1 MKQTRKIVS
10 LLLGASLAAGGLPV
24 RAVVQNASANSAG
37 VLFEDFE
44 SYDVGVLH
52 DTAGTYTE
60 GNMKFTLLAGDK
72 AEIAQEENGNKYLK
86 LTRGNNTGNTTNFT
100 YNFPENYSGAKY
112 RVSYDLYAESASK
125 HFSNLGSLT
134 DSTKTGDQRIRTNI
148 TYGSTIYCVNTTNWN
163 YHLPNIGVL
172 SSYQA
177 WTTHAQTVDTSGNG
191 DAYTYDAYVNGQNL
205 SGTFSNKVSANAVS
219 SITWSM
225 TKHSA
230 GIGWNGPDG
239 NTEETQD
246 TPGVYRFDN
255 IMVEKLTATDGT
267 QKKIVEDFEG
277 YPEKLLTNAKG
288 NIAGIAALSVQDG
301 DYMGIE
307 KDPATGSKAIKI
319 VKGSKTSSSSL
330 LALNFGEYENKI
342 TKLKYDVRFEN
353 HSRLLRNFPG
363 TNAANWAF
371 FQNGIYWKQVG
382 SNLWA
387 GSIGNSD
394 SYYSVEMTLYPGEK
408 VISKITNPDGTVQWG
423 EFETTSVKSGSA
435 GFYLEYADSNNLS
448 AYVSHMGK
456 SEGDGIY
463 WIDNME
469 FEIVSLDLVSSNIK
483 DGDTNVT
490 YNKNF
495 SFTFNN
501 EIDEESAKSAVTV
514 MKGAEILTQGEDYN
528 VSLAD
533 GAKTI
538 VITPTTHWGYNSNIN
553 IIIGEVAAIS
563 NISPFE
569 GIGYSITTGE
579 FTSELLN
586 DDFSGLEIGK
596 KWENTGDSSQTVQV
610 GENIKVKL
618 SPGDSIE
625 YTYDA
630 AADRNGLKLIKRKG
644 AGSLDF
650 KYIFPESFV
659 GGKYMVE
666 VDEKIQNW
674 SCAHP
679 RWARMLTSDETEVGE
694 FGYIIAGSLWSS
706 WSGTFGTDRYG
717 TDWSKTAHSRH
728 IAGYT
733 TGEVHTI
740 INEFTAGAGNRVGMK
755 FDNGTIAW
763 GKEPAMAEETLTGV
777 LMRMQ
782 SGGTNWVG
790 GYYEGG
796 KVDED
801 TVNNPNNDGIAWIYG
816 VRVSQEFLSV
826 SVTSFEK
833 TMQSHDPSQ
842 KFTVTFDHELDSSTV
857 NPDTVKLYKNGDL
870 ITSYEYGVA
879 ISDDGKTI
887 TVDPVEGLQ
896 YGTTYKI
903 VISQDVRA
911 KETQVAAMPETKEYT
926 IKTADYEDN
935 VNPDIVWSAISDGA
949 KNIDPELSSIVL
961 RSDAAIKASTINK
974 DNIKVYENGAAIDGY
989 SVVAN
994 GLFGINVNFDSLNK
1008 GSQYKIVVSGL
1019 LSDGDNALA
1028 MTKTFELNFTVRKD
1042 IYTDNEVSSI
1052 TADGTKSEITA
1063 ELFNKTEADVNYQVI
1078 GVLKDSEDKILSVNF
1093 GSKGILSANDVC
1105 DISVSANTDARA
1117 DVFELYIW
1125 DSIDGL
1131 KPLCDKKEFAAVNER
1146 TYGYDNYI
1154 NLEKPLN
1161 ISYIGGSITQQGQ
1174 YTTPLNSKLSAFLRA
1189 NNADRAIS
1197 YNLQGIGGTG
1207 SDLGVYRLEKD
1218 VIAKNPD
1225 LVFIEFAVND
1235 SSSENAAATMEG
1247 MIRKLM
1253 RLPHQPMIV
1262 LLDLTTKGHESLASI
1277 EKWEPLMKEYK
1288 IGYVNVAEY
1297 LIANEASA
1305 ENPTGFV
1312 WTTKD
1317 LETYPQATA
1326 LTGSDGVHPNSDGGK
1341 IYAEYIY
1348 KEISENPEN
1357 FFKKMTYV
1365 KNPVSGKEYNNPGMI
1380 SWRNAQY
1387 DENWAVKSGMKWAF
1401 ADDQAAALVGGA
1413 TLTFKFTGTTI
1424 GLYWGKN
1431 NKATGGT
1438 YSIDNGA
1445 YTGNVSA
1452 MFAAV
1457 SSEMPMPSIIK
1468 NDLPEGE
1475 HTITI
1480 TANSAEDI
1488 NFKFGYFI
1496 VD

>member
-1 MKQTRKIVS
+1 MKRKSKVIS
-10 LLLGASLAAGGLPV
+10 LFLGISLAAGGLPV
-24 RAVVQNASANSAG
+24 RAAVQNVIPDSACVFLEN
-37 VLFEDFE
+37 FED
-44 SYDVGVLH
+44 YDIGALH
-52 DTAGTYTE
+52 DTAGTYTV

-86 LTRGNNTGNTTNFT
+86 LTRGNNTESATNFK

-125 HFSNLGSLT
+125 HFSNFGSLT
-134 DSTKTGDQRIRTNI
+134 DSAKTGDQRIHTNI
-148 TYGSTIYCVNTTNWN
+148 TYGSTIYCANATNWD
-163 YHLPNIGVL
+163 YHLPSIGVL

-177 WTTHAQTVDTSGNG
+177 WATHAQTLDTSGNG
-191 DAYTYDAYVNGQNL
+191 DTYTYDAYVNENNL
-205 SGTFSNKVSANAVS
+205 SGTFSNTASANAVS
-219 SITWSM
+219 GILWSM
-225 TKHSA
+225 LKHHA
-230 GIGWNGPDG
+230 GIWWNGPDG
-239 NTEETQD
+239 NTKETQD

-255 IMVEKLTATDGT
+255 IMVEKLAATDGT
-267 QKKIVEDFEG
+267 QKKITENFEG
-277 YPEKLLTNAKG
+277 YPEKMLTNTRG
-288 NIAGIAALSVQDG
+288 NIAGVASFMANDG
-301 DYMGIE
+301 DYIGVE
-307 KDPATGSKAIKI
+307 KDPKSGSKAIKI
-319 VKGSKTSSSSL
+319 VKGSKTSSSSMF
-330 LALNFGEYENKI
+330 ALNFGEHENKI
-342 TKLKYDVRFEN
+342 TKLKYDLRFEN
-353 HSRLLRNFPG
+353 HSRLLRNFPS

-371 FQNGIYWKQVG
+371 FKNGIYWKQVG
-382 SNLWA
+382 SAEWV
-387 GSIGNSD
+387 GSIENSD
-394 SYYSVEMTLYPGEK
+394 SYYRVEMTFYPGEK
-408 VISKITNPDGTVQWG
+408 VVSKITNPDGTKQWG
-423 EFETTSVKSGSA
+423 NYKITSTKSGSA
-435 GFYLEYADSNNLS
+435 SFYLEYADSNNLS
-448 AYVSHMGK
+448 AYVSHMGE

-463 WIDNME
+463 WIDNVE

-514 MKGAEILTQGEDYN
+514 MKGAEILTQGEDYS
-528 VSLAD
+528 VRLTD
-533 GAKTI
+533 DAKTI
-538 VITPTTHWGYNSNIN
+538 LITPASHWGYNSNIN
-553 IIIGEVAAIS
+553 VIIGEVAAIS

-618 SPGDSIE
+618 SPGDSVE
-625 YTYDA
+625 YAYDA

-659 GGKYMVE
+659 GGKYRVE

-674 SCAHP
+674 SCAHS
-679 RWARMLTSDETEVGE
+679 RWSKLLTSSETEVGQG
-694 FGYIIAGSLWSS
+694 GYVIDGSLWTH
-706 WSGTFGTDRYG
+706 WSGTFGVDRYG
-717 TDWSKTAHSRH
+717 TDWSQVANSRH
-728 IAGYT
+728 ISGHVPRNIYT
-733 TGEVHTI
+733 IV
-740 INEFTAGAGNRVGMK
+740 NEFTAGAGNRVGIK
-755 FDNGTIAW
+755 KADGTIAW

-782 SGGTNWVG
+782 SGETNWVG

-826 SVTSFEK
+826 SATSFEK

-879 ISDDGKTI
+879 IYDDGKTI

-989 SVVAN
+989 SIVAN

-1117 DVFELYIW
+1117 DVFELYI
-1125 DSIDGL
+1125 
-1131 KPLCDKKEFAAVNER
+1131 
-1146 TYGYDNYI
+1146 
-1154 NLEKPLN
+1154 
-1161 ISYIGGSITQQGQ
+1161 
-1174 YTTPLNSKLSAFLRA
+1174 
-1189 NNADRAIS
+1189 
-1197 YNLQGIGGTG
+1197 
-1207 SDLGVYRLEKD
+1207 
-1218 VIAKNPD
+1218 
-1225 LVFIEFAVND
+1225 
-1235 SSSENAAATMEG
+1235 
-1247 MIRKLM
+1247 
-1253 RLPHQPMIV
+1253 
-1262 LLDLTTKGHESLASI
+1262 
-1277 EKWEPLMKEYK
+1277 
-1288 IGYVNVAEY
+1288 
-1297 LIANEASA
+1297 
-1305 ENPTGFV
+1305 
-1312 WTTKD
+1312 
-1317 LETYPQATA
+1317 
-1326 LTGSDGVHPNSDGGK
+1326 
-1341 IYAEYIY
+1341 
-1348 KEISENPEN
+1348 
-1357 FFKKMTYV
+1357 
-1365 KNPVSGKEYNNPGMI
+1365 
-1380 SWRNAQY
+1380 
-1387 DENWAVKSGMKWAF
+1387 
-1401 ADDQAAALVGGA
+1401 
-1413 TLTFKFTGTTI
+1413 
-1424 GLYWGKN
+1424 
-1431 NKATGGT
+1431 
-1438 YSIDNGA
+1438 
-1445 YTGNVSA
+1445 
-1452 MFAAV
+1452 
-1457 SSEMPMPSIIK
+1457 
-1468 NDLPEGE
+1468 
-1475 HTITI
+1475 
-1480 TANSAEDI
+1480 
-1488 NFKFGYFI
+1488 
-1496 VD
+1496 